1 MSVRDMN
8 GHMDSEKDPEVCG
21 FRRSHSRSRGSLCS
35 GPSHR
40 DIGKFEEILQTCA
53 TWEKRIMRHRLEG
66 CSRSVEKHL
75 DIKYNEKQLWYFRYS
90 NNSTWLTFCKD
101 GVENGWRGPQEA
113 GSPGGKLW
121 GWLEESFW
129 EHSWNVL
136 EGKSWQVLVMGQMW
150 RARRGESGFP
160 QVGLGPRAYSFYH
173 TSVPTYLGKPLD
185 LKSESFKHWIVFV
198 LLCFTFYYG
207 KFQTST
213 KGE

>member
-1 MSVRDMN
+1 MRWREGGEKSSVWAGDTN
-8 GHMDSEKDPEVCG
+8 GHMDSEKDPEFCG

-66 CSRSVEKHL
+66 GSRSVEKHL

-90 NNSTWLTFCKD
+90 NNFTWFTFCKD

-121 GWLEESFW
+121 GWLEESFG

-136 EGKSWQVLVMGQMW
+136 EGESWQVLVMGQM
-150 RARRGESGFP
+150 
-160 QVGLGPRAYSFYH
+160 
-173 TSVPTYLGKPLD
+173 
-185 LKSESFKHWIVFV
+185 
-198 LLCFTFYYG
+198 
-207 KFQTST
+207 
-213 KGE
+213 